1 MLALHMR
8 ATHLLKFQN
17 SPKVQFVPQTPTD
30 SWKPSECIPVS
41 SPVSARVSGRYV
53 ASVFVF
59 GIRDLTSFTSVHVH
73 NSMVCVTRRMCVAA
87 SLKHLPTDSR
97 FHLK

>member
-1 MLALHMR
+1 MLALHMT
-8 ATHLLKFQN
+8 AMHVLKFQN

-53 ASVFVF
+53 AIVPSCFCIWNQGF
-59 GIRDLTSFTSVHVH
+59 NLIYKRACAQQHGLRDEAHV
-73 NSMVCVTRRMCVAA
+73 RRRFFN
-87 SLKHLPTDSR
+87 KTLPD
-97 FHLK
+97 